1 MLIVKYFESQKY
13 CVVEIGEKMRF
24 VKNQLRLNWC
34 LISLKRNLL
43 RGFVNYLYLLR
54 SNISRKKLDFF
65 LYRKNMC
72 WFDRTVQQNLKNVL
86 KRSDLKIFGKL
97 LFLISKFFFQFDWLK
112 IKTKFK
118 IIVVTFHPKLSAN
131 DIFDRADE
139 VRCS

>member
-1 MLIVKYFESQKY
+1 MFKYFESQKY
-13 CVVEIGEKMRF
+13 CAVEIGEKMRF

-43 RGFVNYLYLLR
+43 RGFVSYLYLLR

-86 KRSDLKIFGKL
+86 KRSDLKMFRKV
-97 LFLISKFFFQFDWLK
+97 LFLISKFFFPIWLAENK
-112 IKTKFK
+112 NEIQNHSSN
-118 IIVVTFHPKLSAN
+118 VSSETFRRRNFWQS
-131 DIFDRADE
+131 RWRE
-139 VRCS
+139 V